1 MPERAFLW
9 NDGAQ
14 FTFGLTVLFAHRQ
27 SPSQTTGEELPMTPR
42 SETDAERFRKEA
54 QECRELA
61 DKAENALDKEA
72 WLLLAEDWLKL
83 AREAEGG
90 TVYRR

>member
-1 MPERAFLW
+1 MERWSAIHVRP
-9 NDGAQ
+9 DGAVC
-14 FTFGLTVLFAHRQ
+14 TSTI
-27 SPSQTTGEELPMTPR
+27 SIPNETGEELPMTPR

-83 AREAEGG
+83 AREAERG

>member
-1 MPERAFLW
+1 
-9 NDGAQ
+9 
-14 FTFGLTVLFAHRQ
+14 
-27 SPSQTTGEELPMTPR
+27 MTPR

-61 DKAENALDKEA
+61 EKAENALDKEA

-83 AREAEGG
+83 AREAEGAPYIVG
-90 TVYRR
+90 DNLWLNICLGERCRMVDNMGNEATLLSTRF